1 MRSASA
7 PFEARNHRNGLDGG
21 LRGNRRL
28 VIDDFGTGYSSL
40 SYLQRLP
47 IDTLKVDRSFIS
59 KIHEKPDSNR
69 NIVEAIISLAHK
81 LDMTVV
87 AEGIET
93 PEQYA
98 ILIDMGCEFGQGY
111 LFSRPIQTSEVARLL
126 GTLTDISNTYPA
138 PPYPLAACLAN

>member
-1 MRSASA
+1 
-7 PFEARNHRNGLDGG
+7 
-21 LRGNRRL
+21 
-28 VIDDFGTGYSSL
+28 
-40 SYLQRLP
+40 
-47 IDTLKVDRSFIS
+47 
-59 KIHEKPDSNR
+59 
-69 NIVEAIISLAHK
+69 VEAIISLAHK